1 MFPSKVTP
9 IKDSIF
15 PDLLV
20 IMKAIRIEQSKPYA
34 LYQVVKRRA
43 EMSLDVFLIC
53 LDILYAIGY
62 IELKEGVLIYVEKDV
77 F

>member
-9 IKDSIF
+9 IKDSLF

-20 IMKAIRIEQSKPYA
+20 VVKSMGIGQFKPYV
-34 LYQVVKRRA
+34 LYQIVKRKVG
-43 EMSLDVFLIC
+43 MSLDIYLIC
-53 LDILYAIGY
+53 LDILYTIGY
-62 IELKEGVLIYVEKDV
+62 IELKDGVLIYVKKDM

>member
-20 IMKAIRIEQSKPYA
+20 VVKAMGVGQVKPYI
-34 LYQVVKRRA
+34 LYQIVKRKVG
-43 EMSLDVFLIC
+43 MSLDIYLIC

-62 IELKEGVLIYVEKDV
+62 IELKDGVLIYVEKNI